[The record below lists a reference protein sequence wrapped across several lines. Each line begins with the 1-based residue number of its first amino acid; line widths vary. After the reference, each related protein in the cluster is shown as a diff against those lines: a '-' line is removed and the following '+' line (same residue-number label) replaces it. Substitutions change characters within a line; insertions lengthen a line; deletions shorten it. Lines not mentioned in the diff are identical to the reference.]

1 MKKLIKMSAFILMV
15 SLMTSMTVNAK
26 EKILIGLITKTESN
40 PFFVKMREGAK
51 SVAKELGVELQS
63 FSGKFDTDNDAQ
75 VAAVEN
81 LISAGAKGILITP
94 ALTRAIV
101 PAILRAR
108 EAGLIVIALDTELD
122 PKNEADKNLFSVISA
137 PLPKP

>member
-63 FSGKFDTDNDAQ
+63 FSGKFLARL
-75 VAAVEN
+75 N
-81 LISAGAKGILITP
+81 LLH
-94 ALTRAIV
+94 LLCR
-101 PAILRAR
+101 RR
-108 EAGLIVIALDTELD
+108 
-122 PKNEADKNLFSVISA
+122 NQN
-137 PLPKP
+137 